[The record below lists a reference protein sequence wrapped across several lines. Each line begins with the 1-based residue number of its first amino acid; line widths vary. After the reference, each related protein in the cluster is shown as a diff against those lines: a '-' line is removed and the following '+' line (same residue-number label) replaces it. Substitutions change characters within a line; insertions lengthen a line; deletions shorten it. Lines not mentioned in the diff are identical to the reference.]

1 AENENRAKEMEIQAQ
16 LLRIEELKELN
27 RSSEITRNSHNAEE
41 KTRQAS
47 VDSCVNTNRN
57 LIGKDFRSPS
67 LGEIVEDCQAQ
78 YTNPASGLDMQAA
91 GSATASPQASSGEIN
106 TGLLLGGG
114 ALALV
119 LVIAAKRGS
128 RPTNA

>member
-1 AENENRAKEMEIQAQ
+1 NRAKEMEIQAQ

-27 RSSEITRNSHNAEE
+27 RSSEITRNSRNTEE

-57 LIGKDFRSPS
+57 LIGKDFRSPT

-78 YTNPASGLDMQAA
+78 YTSPASGLGMQAA

-114 ALALV
+114 VLAVV
-119 LVIAAKRGS
+119 LVIAAKRGT
-128 RPTNA
+128 RTGNA